1 MMIKPVKAKKE
12 KDEAEREGVIV
23 MMQKVLEI
31 LTLRAKEIRAKEQ
44 HQGFQRG
51 PPP

>member
-1 MMIKPVKAKKE
+1 MWCKRITYPKLEKISVEQNTRGLARLFVRDQKE
-12 KDEAEREGVIV
+12 TR
-23 MMQKVLEI
+23 QK
-31 LTLRAKEIRAKEQ
+31 RAKEQ